1 MFFLHDLWM
10 GRISPIERSV
20 RKGSEFSNL
29 LSESAQLEADFC
41 RGLTNDQKATY
52 EALYDK
58 HIRMMAISEEECFI
72 EGFQMG
78 ARVLLDILVNYR
90 PSGMPLINS

>member
-10 GRISPIERSV
+10 GRISPIERSIQ
-20 RKGSEFSNL
+20 KGSEFDDL
-29 LSESAQLEADFC
+29 LSESAQQEADFC
-41 RGLTNDQKATY
+41 HSLTQAQKAIY
-52 EALYDK
+52 EELYNK

-78 ARVLLDILVNYR
+78 ARMILDVLTNYR
-90 PSGMPLINS
+90 PSGVTFENS

>member
-10 GRISPIERSV
+10 GRISPIERSIK
-20 RKGSEFSNL
+20 KGSEFDAL
-29 LSESAQLEADFC
+29 LSQSAQQEADFC
-41 RGLTNDQKATY
+41 RGLTQAQKVTY
-52 EALYDK
+52 EELYDK

-78 ARVLLDILVNYR
+78 ARVILDILTNYR
-90 PSGMPLINS
+90 PSGMPLQNS

>member
-10 GRISPIERSV
+10 GRISPIERNIQ
-20 RKGSEFSNL
+20 KGSKFDDL
-29 LSESAQLEADFC
+29 LSQSAQLEADFC
-41 RGLTNDQKATY
+41 RGLTQDQKATY
-52 EALYDK
+52 EELYDK

-78 ARVLLDILVNYR
+78 ARVILDILVNYR
-90 PSGMPLINS
+90 PSGIPLINS

>member
-20 RKGSEFSNL
+20 QKGSEFSNL
-29 LSESAQLEADFC
+29 LSESAQLESNFC
-41 RGLTNDQKATY
+41 HSLTQDQKTAY

-58 HIRMMAISEEECFI
+58 HIRMMAISEEECFV

-78 ARVLLDILVNYR
+78 ARVILD
-90 PSGMPLINS
+90 

>member
-10 GRISPIERSV
+10 GRISPIERSIQ
-20 RKGSEFSNL
+20 KSSEFDAL
-29 LSESAQLEADFC
+29 LSQSAQQEADFC
-41 RGLTNDQKATY
+41 RGLTQDQKATY
-52 EALYDK
+52 EELYDK

-78 ARVLLDILVNYR
+78 ARIILDILTNYR
-90 PSGMPLINS
+90 PSGIPMVNS